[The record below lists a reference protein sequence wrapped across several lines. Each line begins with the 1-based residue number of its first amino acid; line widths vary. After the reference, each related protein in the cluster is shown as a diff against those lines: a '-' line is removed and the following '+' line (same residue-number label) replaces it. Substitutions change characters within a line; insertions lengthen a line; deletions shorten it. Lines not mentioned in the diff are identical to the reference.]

1 MLLSEQ
7 KGKIFLIMS
16 TIIRLEKVTKVYPM
30 GDIDVAALRSINLEI
45 KDREFVA
52 IVGPSGSGKS
62 TLMHLI
68 GLLDRP
74 TRGRVFL
81 GGRDVSKISEEKRA
95 ELRNKHIGFV
105 FQTFNLLPRASALD
119 NVSMPLVYS
128 GMKSQER
135 AVRATEA
142 LRRVGLEHRL
152 RHHPSQLS
160 GGEQQRVAIAR
171 ALVNNPSIILADEP
185 TGNLDTR
192 SGREILRLL
201 KDLNKSGDTVVLVT
215 HELALARSA
224 TRIIKIKDGEVQR
237 DRKRK

>member
-1 MLLSEQ
+1 
-7 KGKIFLIMS
+7 MS

>member
-1 MLLSEQ
+1 M
-7 KGKIFLIMS
+7 
-16 TIIRLEKVTKVYPM
+16 IRLEKVTKVYPM